1 MKKIVGKILS
11 GIVFLAAA
19 SAVFCFSAS
28 SARAQ
33 SYFYED
39 SGAPLILPRS
49 SWDNSPALNKLMTWI
64 PEALISATSTSDWQP
79 VERIVVHYTATPNND
94 PLPAIERIQS
104 IYRYHAA
111 LNGWGDI
118 GYNYLIDQKGNIYEG
133 RFGGNGVRAA
143 HAYNSKLKNNYNY
156 GSIGISLLG
165 TYDKSDITPQMYD
178 SLERLIGW
186 LGALNGLDVAQTNK
200 TGLIW
205 NSETLSFSSQL
216 SGPVVLGHHDL
227 DATKTDPGAINLKK
241 VREAAAQ
248 YKTKFENY
256 VYRSANSAKVYKI
269 SNGSRKTF
277 SSLNELSAAGQS
289 YSLLVSLSDSQLGLF
304 SETRFL
310 KFPDGSL
317 LRIKNQNNIY
327 LIEDGK
333 KRVFQTSAAE
343 FSKLGFSFTNVREV
357 EAGELD
363 KYPTGLVIKFASPQN
378 RLLSEGQKVYQL
390 KDGKKR
396 WVASLSL
403 FNYLGLK
410 WPNVKKIQES
420 ENYLE
425 GAPLSYPDGTL
436 LRVEG
441 DADVY
446 LIKGGVIGYV
456 DGATFKKK
464 KYSWSKVLIVS
475 AADFEAIYGIKKS
488 SLVPSSSGG
497 QVLKQISPTPVPS
510 PTPTPI
516 PSSGQAFPT
525 PTPSPASQSSLKKLR
540 VALGEVSSN
549 IFEFTSNVDFDVL
562 NKTGQ
567 IIISKK
573 ANEKF
578 SYQIPAQRTEV
589 FVKIISK
596 VSGGILTATS
606 FEDHPAWKPSL
617 NYNEFRGSLEIVYS
631 PKTAKV
637 WLVNELDLED
647 YVKGVAEM
655 LDDDPEEHLKAMIL
669 ASRTYAYS
677 YLLKNGK
684 YGAEEVFHLKNTT
697 ADQLYKGYGR
707 EKLASKIAAAA
718 EDTRGEIIFF
728 NNEPITAA
736 YSSGASEIQKTGT
749 KNACTVW
756 GQKFCESAYSYLN
769 GGAKDPVTAP
779 YNYSSCSSANH
790 CVGLSAAGAREMAR
804 QGKTYQEILKNY
816 YLGVE
821 VKKIY

>member
-1 MKKIVGKILS
+1 MKKMVGKIVF
-11 GIVFLAAA
+11 GVVFLAAA
-19 SAVFCFSAS
+19 SAVFGFSVFS
-28 SARAQ
+28 VQAQ

-49 SWDNSPALNKLMTWI
+49 TWDNSAALNKLMTWI

-94 PLPAIERIQS
+94 PLSAIERIQS
-104 IYRYHAA
+104 IYRYHAV

-200 TGLIW
+200 TSLIW

-216 SGPVVLGHHDL
+216 SAPVILGHHDL

-241 VREAAAQ
+241 IREAAVQ

-256 VYRSANSAKVYKI
+256 VYRSANSAKIYKI
-269 SNGSRKTF
+269 LNGSRKTYA
-277 SSLNELSAAGQS
+277 SLNELLAAGQN

-317 LRIKNQNNIY
+317 LRIKNQNEIY

-333 KRVFQTSAAE
+333 KRVFQASAAE
-343 FSKLGFSFTNVREV
+343 FSKLGFSFANVREV

-363 KYPTGLVIKFASPQN
+363 KYPPGLTIKFASPQN

-396 WVASLSL
+396 WVASLNL
-403 FNYLGLK
+403 FNYLGFK
-410 WPNVKKIQES
+410 WSNVKKSQES

-446 LIKGGVIGYV
+446 LIKGGAPGHV

-464 KYSWSKVLIVS
+464 KYSWSKVLIVT

-488 SLVPSSSGG
+488 SVASVSSNSPS
-497 QVLKQISPTPVPS
+497 PVPS
-510 PTPTPI
+510 PTPAPTPL
-516 PSSGQAFPT
+516 PSSFLSGQT
-525 PTPSPASQSSLKKLR
+525 PTPAPSPVSQSFLKKLR
-540 VALGEVSSN
+540 VALGEVSGS
-549 IFEFTSNVDFDVL
+549 IFEFTSNADFDVL
-562 NKTGQ
+562 NKAGQ
-567 IIISKK
+567 VIISKK
-573 ANEKF
+573 AGEKF
-578 SYQIPAQRTEV
+578 SYQIPAQKTEA
-589 FVKIISK
+589 FVKVVSK
-596 VSGGILTATS
+596 VENGILTANS

-617 NYNEFRGSLEIVYS
+617 NYNEFRGNLEIIYS
-631 PKTAKV
+631 PKSAKI

-647 YVKGVAEM
+647 YVKGVSEM
-655 LDDDPEEHLKAMIL
+655 LDDDPEGHLKAMIL

-677 YLLKNGK
+677 YLLKDGK
-684 YGAEEVFHLKNTT
+684 YGADEVFHLKNTT

-707 EKLASKIAAAA
+707 EKLAPKIVAAA
-718 EDTRGEIIFF
+718 EATRGEIIVF

-736 YSSGASEIQKTGT
+736 FSSGASEIQKTGT
-749 KNACTVW
+749 KNACVVW
-756 GQKFCESAYSYLN
+756 GQKFCENAYSYLK
-769 GGAKDPVTAP
+769 GGAKDPVNTP
-779 YNYSSCSSANH
+779 YNYSSCSAANH
-790 CVGLSAAGAREMAR
+790 CVGLSAAGSREMAR

-816 YLGVE
+816 YSGVE
-821 VKKIY
+821 IKKFY